1 MGDRSRHSRAMEM
14 AQYQARL
21 DIKDLELI
29 NAEAE
34 LVNSFMQYEHHGESS
49 HRGSATGH
57 SFLQRDREECHDQ
70 MMKDYFIERPR
81 FPAHDFRRRFRMMR
95 ELFEA
100 NGCSADLTN
109 EYCQLAESTAIENLK
124 RFCQAIQ
131 AIYGATYLR
140 KPTHEDLKRLLRKA
154 DKKSFPGMIGSLDC
168 MHWEWKNCPTGWA
181 GQFKG
186 RHNKPTIVLEAV
198 ASYDTWIWHAFF
210 GSPGSNNVINV
221 LWSSPLFDEV
231 VNGWAPEFR
240 YKVNGNMYELG
251 YYLTDGIYPSWSTF
265 VKSFSHPDSAK
276 KKLFLQRQESYR
288 KDVERAFGILQA
300 RWAIVRG
307 PARFWQPKDL
317 HSIMMTCIIL
327 HNMIVE
333 DEYIEFEED
342 SDEDVDDDQPT
353 HARVIARDV
362 EYLAPTTYETR
373 HDRVTLGEYMRRLN
387 RIQAP
392 QIHDTLRK
400 DLVEHVWRR
409 EGER

>member
-1 MGDRSRHSRAMEM
+1 MDA
-14 AQYQARL
+14 
-21 DIKDLELI
+21 
-29 NAEAE
+29 
-34 LVNSFMQYEHHGESS
+34 
-49 HRGSATGH
+49 
-57 SFLQRDREECHDQ
+57 LQTQ
-70 MMKDYFIERPR
+70 LTSI
-81 FPAHDFRRRFRMMR
+81 
-95 ELFEA
+95 
-100 NGCSADLTN
+100 ADLQKVLLLRT
-109 EYCQLAESTAIENLK
+109 LK
-124 RFCQAIQ
+124 RFCKAIEG
-131 AIYGATYLR
+131 IYGATYLR
-140 KPTHEDLKRLLRKA
+140 NPNREDLKRLLRKA
-154 DKKSFPGMIGSLDC
+154 DKRGFPGMIGSLDC
-168 MHWEWKNCPTGWA
+168 MHWEWKNCPTSWA

-210 GSPGSNNVINV
+210 GAPGSNNDINV
-221 LWSSPLFDEV
+221 LWSSPLFDNV

-240 YKVNGNMYELG
+240 YKVNGNRYELG

-276 KKLFLQRQESYR
+276 KKLFSQRQESYR

-307 PARFWQPKDL
+307 PARFWQSEDL

-333 DEYIEFEED
+333 DEYIEIEED

-353 HARVIARDV
+353 HARAIARDV

-373 HDRVTLGEYMRRLN
+373 QDRVTLSEYMRRLN

-392 QIHDTLRK
+392 QCHDTLRK

-409 EGER
+409 EGERWWCWLSIYVIILSVLCNKFCNILQRRNYFVYTRRIGLFGILVINLSVFLCKVFCLVRWINYWMEFELLKGIYYTSKCGTNKYNNYWRHLD

>member
-1 MGDRSRHSRAMEM
+1 MGDRSRRSRAMEM

-21 DIKDLELI
+21 DIEDLELI
-29 NAEAE
+29 NNEAE

-49 HRGSATGH
+49 HRGSVTGR
-57 SFLQRDREECHDQ
+57 SFVQRDREECHDQ

-81 FPAHDFRRRFRMMR
+81 FPAHDFRMKR
-95 ELFEA
+95 ELFEGILNAVVNHDHYFTKKIDVVGRQSLSPHQKLTSAFRMLA
-100 NGCSADLTN
+100 NGCSADSTD
-109 EYCQLAESTAIENLK
+109 EYCRLAESTAIENLK

-140 KPTHEDLKRLLRKA
+140 KPTREDLKRLLR
-154 DKKSFPGMIGSLDC
+154 
-168 MHWEWKNCPTGWA
+168 
-181 GQFKG
+181 KG

-210 GSPGSNNVINV
+210 GSPGSNNDINV

-240 YKVNGNMYELG
+240 YKLVY
-251 YYLTDGIYPSWSTF
+251 IF
-265 VKSFSHPDSAK
+265 KSFSHPDSAK
-276 KKLFLQRQESYR
+276 KKLFSQRQESYR

-307 PARFWQPKDL
+307 PAQFWQPEDL

-353 HARVIARDV
+353 HARAIARDV

-400 DLVEHVWRR
+400 DLIEHVWCR